1 MVFTRRAITTG
12 LLVLFT
18 SPALPPLATG
28 ATVTVSP
35 RMSALIADYKRLTDA
50 LAAIDPQQDFDR
62 WADAADAVSPAL
74 TALANEPPATLVD
87 YAAKFDTLLNVTEGD
102 DDFYIL
108 RRLLDDV
115 RALAGVE

>member
-1 MVFTRRAITTG
+1 MIISRRAITTG
-12 LLVLFT
+12 LLVLFAA
-18 SPALPPLATG
+18 PALPPLATG
-28 ATVTVSP
+28 ATPTVSS
-35 RMSALIADYKRLTDA
+35 RMASLIADYKRLTA
-50 LAAIDPQQDFDR
+50 ELNAIDPQQDFDR

-87 YAAKFDTLLNVTEGD
+87 YAAKFDALVDVTEG

>member
-1 MVFTRRAITTG
+1 MIISRRTITTG
-12 LLVLFT
+12 LLVLIAA
-18 SPALPPLATG
+18 PALPPLASG
-28 ATVTVSP
+28 AMPTVSP
-35 RMSALIADYKRLTDA
+35 RMASLIADYKRLTDA
-50 LAAIDPQQDFDR
+50 LAAIDPQQDFEA

-74 TALANEPPATLVD
+74 TALANERPVNLVD
-87 YAAKFDTLLNVTEGD
+87 YAAKFSALVDVTEGD